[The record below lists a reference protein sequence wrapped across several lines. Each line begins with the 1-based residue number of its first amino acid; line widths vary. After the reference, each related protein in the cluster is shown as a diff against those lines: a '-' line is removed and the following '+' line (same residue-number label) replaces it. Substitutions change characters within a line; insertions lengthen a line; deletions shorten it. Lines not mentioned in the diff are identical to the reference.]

1 MIYLLILLIYF
12 SVFTTQ
18 NYFYCCW
25 GRATDV
31 KNELPKPIINYRSQ
45 QLSARVKDELSMSS
59 TKNRGHQ
66 RLQRSRTSYQGQ
78 LGQTGLERA
87 TKVSNKLTRSTTNC
101 RGLQLVT
108 KFTRSHFMKY
118 VFEKIL
124 FLSDNH
130 HYYWC
135 KLLFI
140 HIVILFTL
148 IKNNQIRNINN
159 LCMFDINYNYFLCRQ
174 YFNKHYQ

>member
-1 MIYLLILLIYF
+1 MIYLLILFTYF

-31 KNELPKPIINYRSQ
+31 KNELPKSIINYRSQ

-59 TKNRGHQ
+59 TKNRGHP
-66 RLQRSRTSYQGQ
+66 LLRSRTSYQGQ

-101 RGLQLVT
+101 SVLQLVT

-118 VFEKIL
+118 VLKKIL

-130 HYYWC
+130 RYYWC

-140 HIVILFTL
+140 HIVILVTL

-159 LCMFDINYNYFLCRQ
+159 LCMFDVDYNYFLYRW
-174 YFNKHYQ
+174 YFNNNYQ